1 MSVIER
7 EYANQNA
14 DLLEQIQD
22 LARSHRSLLS
32 RLSNAELLADA
43 IAFKLV
49 RLEKYLETGELARP
63 GSSAPGKQK
72 ESGQKREELRLL
84 ADSGVTTVESRPR
97 SDGLT
102 DVRIDAGKSFTLPPM
117 LADLLSVLCLH
128 SVPSDDRL
136 VGWKTIDEVAIL
148 LGKRSG
154 RLFTRH
160 AVTQSIY
167 RLRREIFK
175 RGGANPYL
183 IQTNRRRGVRF
194 ALKSESSGR
203 GRRQGQEQAVSTGHA

>member
-1 MSVIER
+1 MSVVDR
-7 EYANQNA
+7 EYGNQTA

-49 RLEKYLETGELARP
+49 RLEKSLETGELVLAGAATGVKP
-63 GSSAPGKQK
+63 K

-84 ADSGVTTVESRPR
+84 ADSGATTLEIQTR
-97 SDGLT
+97 SDGLS

-117 LADLLSVLCLH
+117 LADLLSVLCLP
-128 SVPSDDRL
+128 SVPSNDRL

-167 RLRREIFK
+167 RLRKEIFN

-194 ALKSESSGR
+194 ALKREEQR
-203 GRRQGQEQAVSTGHA
+203 AKREEQGAKREEQG